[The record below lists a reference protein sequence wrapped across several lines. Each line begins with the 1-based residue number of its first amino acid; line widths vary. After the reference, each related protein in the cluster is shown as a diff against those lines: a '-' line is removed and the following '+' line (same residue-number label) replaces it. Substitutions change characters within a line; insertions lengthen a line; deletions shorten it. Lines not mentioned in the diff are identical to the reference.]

1 MARVS
6 KKVSAAQREAENAQ
20 HRIWKT
26 AIYARLSDF
35 DDVLRNTESLEVQIS
50 YIKEYINHRDDLM
63 LLDVF
68 ADKRC
73 TGMNFDRPE
82 FERLLKALQER
93 KVNCIVVKDF
103 SRLGRNFVETGQY
116 LEQVFPLFG
125 VRVIA
130 INDNYDSL
138 NSQSR
143 DGMLV
148 PIKSMINEM
157 YSKDLSKK
165 IRLKGGEQQMIG
177 TYYRLSFADE
187 DVGTDKAESN
197 SIQGQRGLVEGYIM
211 ARPELATEPRQEYVD
226 DGYSGTSTS
235 RPAFQQLI
243 QDAQDGKIKTI
254 IVKDFSRFARDY
266 IEAGDYMER
275 IFPLLG
281 VRFISVND
289 EYDSGM
295 QAGNDVRGLEVAIK
309 NIINASYSRDLSA
322 KIAAADHVMQKKG
335 MYLGGYRP
343 FGFLP
348 DPNDCHK
355 LILDP
360 VASRYV
366 RLIFELALQGNRTG
380 TIAKILNEKQIPT
393 PAAYHV
399 AENHVYS
406 EQKAWDLQRSHWT
419 SGTVYHVLKNEKY
432 KGTYVGAKFIMPVP
446 CKHRVL
452 RAPLEQQVRIEDSH
466 AAIVTPEEFEQA
478 QMVIMLQHGKHQ
490 AGNYTKRQYPLKG
503 KVYCGY
509 CQKLMK
515 YRVLKKLGPSFNC
528 RFSATAVDSPCKRI
542 PISEELLEEIVRN
555 ALTVQIKQAE
565 HVLEILHERE
575 RKALICFSALER
587 QEEKL
592 SAEKAEIV
600 KQRIALYE
608 QYADGNISKE
618 EFVRQRDAYRAQE
631 DERMEQIQR
640 LRAEKNQIFLPVRK
654 DADNL
659 QTVVSAAEEAGDVM
673 RLSQN
678 VVETFIDRI
687 EVFNDERVKIRFTFE
702 DVLAGYAE

>member
-1 MARVS
+1 MDNTHEAIIPAEQFELVQRILETETRRPNDAETVALFAGFLYCGDCGSRLVRRSASYKGKRYIYYQCSGS
-6 KKVSAAQREAENAQ
+6 KQNKGSCTSHN
-20 HRIWKT
+20 
-26 AIYARLSDF
+26 
-35 DDVLRNTESLEVQIS
+35 LRDEKLYNIVR
-50 YIKEYINHRDDLM
+50 N
-63 LLDVF
+63 
-68 ADKRC
+68 
-73 TGMNFDRPE
+73 
-82 FERLLKALQER
+82 ALQMQIQ
-93 KVNCIVVKDF
+93 IVMEEAK
-103 SRLGRNFVETGQY
+103 FVESIRQAQQEPY
-116 LEQVFPLFG
+116 R
-125 VRVIA
+125 VRCIER
-130 INDNYDSL
+130 
-138 NSQSR
+138 Q
-143 DGMLV
+143 
-148 PIKSMINEM
+148 
-157 YSKDLSKK
+157 
-165 IRLKGGEQQMIG
+165 IRQLTAE
-177 TYYRLSFADE
+177 
-187 DVGTDKAESN
+187 KAHT
-197 SIQGQRGLVEGYIM
+197 QG
-211 ARPELATEPRQEYVD
+211 
-226 DGYSGTSTS
+226 
-235 RPAFQQLI
+235 
-243 QDAQDGKIKTI
+243 
-254 IVKDFSRFARDY
+254 
-266 IEAGDYMER
+266 

-289 EYDSGM
+289 GYDSGM
-295 QAGNDVRGLEVAIK
+295 QIGNDVRGLEVAIK

-360 VASRYV
+360 VASQYV

-490 AGNYTKRQYPLKG
+490 AGNYTKHQYPLKG

-592 SAEKAEIV
+592 SAEKAELV
-600 KQRIALYE
+600 KLRVALYE
-608 QYADGNISKE
+608 QYADGNMSKE
-618 EFVRQRDAYRAQE
+618 EFIRQRDAYRVQE

-640 LRAEKNQIFLPVRK
+640 LRTEKDQIFQPVKK
-654 DADNL
+654 DTDNL
-659 QTVVSAAEEAGDVM
+659 QAMMNTVGEAGDVM
-673 RLSQN
+673 HLSQN
-678 VVETFIDRI
+678 VVEAFIDRI
-687 EVFNDERVKIRFTFE
+687 EVFNDERVKIHFTFE
-702 DVLAGYAE
+702 DVLADHAE